1 MIKLIIK
8 RDNTYPDLLRDYQ
21 VLINNK
27 NKGKIS
33 NNSVIE
39 FENVAINS
47 SVQLQI
53 DWCYSNK
60 VILNQ
65 SADDTFVFL
74 AKPACSGW
82 KIIFYPFYITFLKN
96 NYIIL
101 ERIAKI

>member
-8 RDNTYPDLLRDYQ
+8 RDNNYPDLLRDYQ

-27 NKGKIS
+27 PIGKIS
-33 NNSVIE
+33 NNSIIE
-39 FENVAINS
+39 FENIAINS
-47 SVQLQI
+47 SVQLKI

-74 AKPACSGW
+74 AKPSCSGW
-82 KIIFYPFYITFLKN
+82 KIIFYPFYITFFRN

-101 ERIAKI
+101 ERVNKM